1 MKTLRCIVLLL
12 WAGQSPAQSFLNGSF
27 EEHNLDSINCHQTCE
42 EVNIGVAYTYCID
55 YRIGLISQECIFPFT
70 SDYWGTSPQEGNWS
84 MISEGKYHPA
94 DPPDMPNPGSSRSA
108 FSLALDAPLDTTK
121 TYKLSYY
128 LKGFPVYPP
137 YPSEDIH
144 AVMTSLGSHP
154 DIESYGVKIGSCPL
168 RDSFGSTAQE
178 YHTSIL
184 SPSPEEW
191 TYQSFTFQPTQAHA
205 YIYCQMN
212 VPVSE
217 EYRRFSCFVDNFV
230 LSEVSA
236 LDEASASASLSVY
249 PNPFTDIIH
258 IESSGVRLA
267 VYDVLGKLQHQHNLA
282 PNEKTSVNV
291 SDLPMGIYVLKV
303 FDAFGEELGSEK
315 LVKTR

>member
-27 EEHNLDSINCHQTCE
+27 EEHNLDSIHCHQAYQ
-42 EVNIGVAYTYCID
+42 EVDTGVAYTHRID
-55 YRIGLISQECIFPFT
+55 YKVGLISQECIYVFT
-70 SDYWGTSPQEGNWS
+70 SDYWGIAPYEGGWS
-84 MISEGKYHPA
+84 IWIEGKYHPA
-94 DPPDMPNPGSSRSA
+94 DPPDIPNPGSSRSA

-137 YPSEDIH
+137 YPSQDIEDH
-144 AVMTSLGSHP
+144 MTGLGSHP
-154 DIESYGVKIGSCPL
+154 DFESYGVKIGSCPL

-184 SPSPEEW
+184 SPSPVEW

-212 VPVSE
+212 VPVCE
-217 EYRRFSCFVDNFV
+217 EYRLFSCFVDNFV

-236 LDEASASASLSVY
+236 LDEASASVSLSVY

-258 IESSGVRLA
+258 IESSGVRVA
-267 VYDVLGKLQHQHNLA
+267 VYDVLGKLQHQHSLT
-282 PNEKTSVNV
+282 PNEKTSVDV

-303 FDAFGEELGSEK
+303 FDAFGQELGSEK